1 MRVRRV
7 SRGEGG
13 AVPDLNGRADIGR
26 CGFDHPRSK
35 NQSRSHGEYTC
46 INSSVTI
53 ALIPVESQFERSREI
68 EERVGRGGDGSWR
81 DRSEVSWG
89 FGPPAAIL
97 AAEQKHTSDNWK
109 ICTPEIKV

>member
-46 INSSVTI
+46 INSPVTI

-68 EERVGRGGDGSWR
+68 EERVGRGVMVVGEIGAR
-81 DRSEVSWG
+81 FRGVLG
-89 FGPPAAIL
+89 RRPPF
-97 AAEQKHTSDNWK
+97 
-109 ICTPEIKV
+109 